1 MVTTDKVNARNRHFL
16 IRLETVR
23 EAVKASIFKPVYTP
37 SNNVIING
45 LTKAL
50 SFLKH
55 AAFTKLLSLDLGIR
69 RV

>member
-1 MVTTDKVNARNRHFL
+1 M
-16 IRLETVR
+16 RLETVR
-23 EAVKASIFKPVYTP
+23 EAVKAGVFKPMYTP
-37 SNNVIING
+37 SNDVITDG

-55 AAFTKLLSLDLGIR
+55 VAFTKLLSLDLGIS